1 MKTSILVSSIA
12 AFFLMITFGGT
23 PGQKE
28 VEESNMV
35 MAHDFTIYKTNM
47 LSHATAVAPATDI
60 KAKTEPATPAIES
73 EDFSYLK
80 FNVAAYLET
89 EQADNEDNIE
99 LPATE
104 SDYSYLKFNVDDY
117 MEAEFDYLK
126 FDVSDYTSGSLNSTE
141 NIELP
146 LNELEYLK
154 FDVNNYM
161 TNSVEVESDELP
173 EDEFDYLK
181 FDVNKFYASANINSL
196 DTIELPAN
204 E

>member
-23 PGQKE
+23 PSQKD
-28 VEESNMV
+28 VEQSNMV
-35 MAHDFTIYKTNM
+35 VAHDFTIYKTNM
-47 LSHATAVAPATDI
+47 LSYATTVSPATFR
-60 KAKTEPATPAIES
+60 KAETVTVAPAIES

-80 FNVAAYLET
+80 FNVADYLET
-89 EQADNEDNIE
+89 EEADNAEFID
-99 LPATE
+99 LPLAE
-104 SDYSYLKFNVDDY
+104 SDYSYLKFNVADY
-117 MEAEFDYLK
+117 IEDEFEYLK
-126 FDVSDYTSGSLNSTE
+126 FDVTDYTTSNLNSTE

-146 LNELEYLK
+146 LNDLEYLK

-161 TNSVEVESDELP
+161 TDAGTVEIDELP

-181 FDVNKFYASANINSL
+181 FDVNKFYTSN
-196 DTIELPAN
+196 TIESIDTLELPSN